1 MVIGLWTTLGWC
13 QQKLQEEARPQDSA
27 VPLDLERDS
36 TRSPYEQ
43 EIASYEQALAVARQ
57 EKNRRGE
64 AVALNQLGVAS
75 QRMGQYERALALH
88 EQALTIAQQERY
100 RDMEGV
106 ALNGLGSVYRALG
119 QYERALAFH
128 EQALTI
134 ARQEQGI
141 GAGRRSAQ

>member
-1 MVIGLWTTLGWC
+1 MSPMCMWSAVVVIGLWTTLGWC
-13 QQKLQEEARPQDSA
+13 QPRLQEEARPQDSA

-64 AVALNQLGVAS
+64 GVALNQLGVAS

-88 EQALTIAQQERY
+88 EQALTIA
-100 RDMEGV
+100 
-106 ALNGLGSVYRALG
+106 RA
-119 QYERALAFH
+119 
-128 EQALTI
+128 
-134 ARQEQGI
+134 
-141 GAGRRSAQ
+141 GAVSGHGRRSAQWPGGVLPSAGPV